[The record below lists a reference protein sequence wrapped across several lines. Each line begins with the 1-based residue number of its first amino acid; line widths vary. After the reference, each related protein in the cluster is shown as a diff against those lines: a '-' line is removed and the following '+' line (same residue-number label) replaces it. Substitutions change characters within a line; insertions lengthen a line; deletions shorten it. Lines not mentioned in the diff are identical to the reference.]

1 LKLDLKVVY
10 PKVEQN
16 SREKDR
22 MELTCIIE
30 ARNNAAST
38 NADAKLGDFWM
49 REEERE
55 ESVCA
60 ESHSCPLP
68 WAYVNVL
75 MLHLTKLFSTLSL
88 SEMPR

>member
-16 SREKDR
+16 SREKDH
-22 MELTCIIE
+22 MELTCIVE

-49 REEERE
+49 RKEEGK

-60 ESHSCPLP
+60 
-68 WAYVNVL
+68 
-75 MLHLTKLFSTLSL
+75 
-88 SEMPR
+88 

>member
-1 LKLDLKVVY
+1 MKLDLKVVY

-49 REEERE
+49 REEEGK

-60 ESHSCPLP
+60 EST
-68 WAYVNVL
+68 AVL
-75 MLHLTKLFSTLSL
+75 FLGHLS
-88 SEMPR
+88 MH